1 MGFRIN
7 SLYLSDGYKVGHK
20 SMLAPGTTRL
30 YGTWIPRSTKHA
42 PKGITKIVS
51 FGQQLVWKWLHDEFE
66 ENFFMNN
73 YRTNPFTK
81 EKMEVPG
88 LKEKA
93 LQFIKDM
100 SLYLGMEYDGKHFE
114 ELWDLGY
121 LPIKVKALPEG
132 IETNPNIPHMTFV
145 NTVDGFAWLT
155 LYLETIVSA
164 LAWKPSTAAT
174 IAKLYRRQA
183 EEWVKKT
190 DPSNLGLVDFMC
202 HDFSARGLDPMSQYL
217 IGLGHATS
225 FKGSDTLPVIP
236 AARYFYGVKED
247 EMPIFSVN
255 ASEHSVSTTKIFT
268 VGEQQMIGDWLKI
281 FPKGIL
287 SIVSDTFD
295 LWKLITEYLPANK
308 EAIMARD
315 GKLVIRPDCYSE
327 DTLFL
332 TNYGWKN
339 IDAIKQG
346 ALVAQVEEDGSY
358 TFVQPS
364 KIVDEPYEGE
374 MYKYTD
380 FHGKMDLLVTPN
392 HRMVYKQFNNWKV
405 DYAENCKP
413 NNYTKQFIRGAKAVN
428 KNRKLSF
435 IERLNIAFQADGSY
449 QTGVTSSIRFSFSKI
464 RKIHRLENLLKENN
478 IEYTTYNLG
487 DGKVEFNIK
496 IDKSEVNKDFNWV
509 NTNDLCSNWCQEFIE
524 ELSHWD
530 SSIRNE
536 GRIKFDTT
544 NTAVISTVE
553 LIALSAGYGC
563 LISEYEDERSELFS
577 KVYTANI
584 LLDNKLGG
592 QSIQVEKINYKGNIV
607 CVTVPTGRIVVKRN
621 RCTMVCGNSG
631 DPVDIICG
639 VGTKYEDLSKWFP
652 DGEIL
657 PEYFEDSLLEEV
669 REDTPHGERGASE
682 HENIYIVRGKL
693 YKAKIHNISWDRY
706 DKQYYYIDMW
716 EKVKITIE
724 ELPWKPSDK
733 GVIELLW
740 DIFGGTVNEQGY
752 KVLDPHIGAIYGDSI
767 TPERQVQI
775 YERLAAKGFAATNIV
790 LGIGSF
796 TYQYNTRD
804 TLGFAAKGAWFE
816 VKDTGKCN
824 CGHTIECD
832 CVKEYNIYKD
842 PVTDDGVKRSLKGL
856 LQVKLVDNEYIVNQE
871 CSWEQEEDSELKT
884 IYENGKFYNET
895 SLTEIRKKLNEH

>member
-1 MGFRIN
+1 MSFKIN
-7 SLYLSDGYKVGHK
+7 SLYLTDGYKVGHK
-20 SMLAPGTTRL
+20 AMLAPGTTKL

-114 ELWDLGY
+114 ELLDLGY

-236 AARYFYGVKED
+236 ASRYFYGVGED
-247 EMPIFSVN
+247 EMPIGSVN

-268 VGEQQMIGDWLKI
+268 VGEQQMIADWLQI

-308 EAIMARD
+308 DAIMARD
-315 GKLVIRPDCYSE
+315 GKLVIRPD
-327 DTLFL
+327 
-332 TNYGWKN
+332 
-339 IDAIKQG
+339 
-346 ALVAQVEEDGSY
+346 
-358 TFVQPS
+358 
-364 KIVDEPYEGE
+364 
-374 MYKYTD
+374 
-380 FHGKMDLLVTPN
+380 
-392 HRMVYKQFNNWKV
+392 
-405 DYAENCKP
+405 
-413 NNYTKQFIRGAKAVN
+413 
-428 KNRKLSF
+428 
-435 IERLNIAFQADGSY
+435 
-449 QTGVTSSIRFSFSKI
+449 
-464 RKIHRLENLLKENN
+464 
-478 IEYTTYNLG
+478 
-487 DGKVEFNIK
+487 
-496 IDKSEVNKDFNWV
+496 
-509 NTNDLCSNWCQEFIE
+509 
-524 ELSHWD
+524 
-530 SSIRNE
+530 
-536 GRIKFDTT
+536 
-544 NTAVISTVE
+544 
-553 LIALSAGYGC
+553 
-563 LISEYEDERSELFS
+563 
-577 KVYTANI
+577 
-584 LLDNKLGG
+584 
-592 QSIQVEKINYKGNIV
+592 
-607 CVTVPTGRIVVKRN
+607 
-621 RCTMVCGNSG
+621 SG
-631 DPVDIICG
+631 DPVDILCG

-652 DGEIL
+652 DGEVL

-669 REDTPHGERGASE
+669 REDTPHGECGASE

-716 EKVKITIE
+716 EKAKITIE

-767 TPERQVQI
+767 TPERQVKI

-884 IYENGKFYNET
+884 IYENGIFKNQVTFQDVRNN
-895 SLTEIRKKLNEH
+895 LTKI